1 MAKKKE
7 KDPEAVAIGRR
18 IKQARLGRKMTQEKL
33 AEEAETSIQFLSQL
47 ENGEQTMT
55 MVKFGKLVTAL
66 RVSSDYLLFGRSGLS
81 DKAALAAEFMAEM
94 TPIRQELMAQTVADM
109 TAAMEAI
116 RPENEGYER

>member
-94 TPIRQELMAQTVADM
+94 TPIR
-109 TAAMEAI
+109 
-116 RPENEGYER
+116 

>member
-1 MAKKKE
+1 
-7 KDPEAVAIGRR
+7 
-18 IKQARLGRKMTQEKL
+18 
-33 AEEAETSIQFLSQL
+33 
-47 ENGEQTMT
+47 MT